1 MKRVRGGPVLWC
13 LTSLATALVGGSVGA
28 GTAGTETYTYDA
40 LGRLVKVE
48 PPDGTLSSY
57 GYDKAGNRLSVNTGT
72 DITAPSVPTGLAKV
86 SATSLQVVLSW
97 TASTDTGGSGLSGYR
112 IYRAVSPFTTFVQL
126 SPGTSPTAGYT
137 DGTTAGTIGYQYK
150 VAAVDVVGNVSAQSI
165 ALAVTTPD
173 TIAPSVPTGI
183 AGAAASAAQINLSWN
198 ASTDTGGSGLK
209 GYKVF
214 RNGSPVVTTTTTA
227 STYSDTGLTA
237 STTYSYAVG
246 AYDVAGNMSAQSGPV
261 SATTLSSAGGMFS
274 FVSGS
279 HTSVGSSSD

>member
-1 MKRVRGGPVLWC
+1 MAEVPVTRPPHKLYAPFVVIGWSLEPKRGQ
-13 LTSLATALVGGSVGA
+13 
-28 GTAGTETYTYDA
+28 E
-40 LGRLVKVE
+40 
-48 PPDGTLSSY
+48 
-57 GYDKAGNRLSVNTGT
+57 
-72 DITAPSVPTGLAKV
+72 
-86 SATSLQVVLSW
+86 
-97 TASTDTGGSGLSGYR
+97 
-112 IYRAVSPFTTFVQL
+112 
-126 SPGTSPTAGYT
+126 
-137 DGTTAGTIGYQYK
+137 YK

-279 HTSVGSSSD
+279 HTSVGSSGDIATATIKNAGTATITAIIASCYSANGVYHNYGNGVTTLAAGATALYQCQAAASGTYSVSISMQGTGAANTGASWSW